1 MAPGRS
7 IVALALLPGAMRAIA
22 MEINRSNQRQ
32 SESQKSLVVELHV
45 SDHTS
50 TFFAQRGEISE
61 IQHNYVATTSK
72 CSNSAWFLWAAAT
85 IAAVGPVSLS
95 LLSRER
101 FLRLCA
107 DFDSRQHAILHGT
120 KKAG

>member
-1 MAPGRS
+1 
-7 IVALALLPGAMRAIA
+7 

-61 IQHNYVATTSK
+61 IQHNYVRSYVLRRPSS
-72 CSNSAWFLWAAAT
+72 SNSAWFLWAAAA

-107 DFDSRQHAILHGT
+107 DFDSRQHAMAIATFQFRPG
-120 KKAG
+120 A